1 MSRGKGKKSIE
12 IAVGRIVVLDVGVGL
27 ISAPAS
33 RGEGVLITPVLAA
46 LLLDGLVPRGVEVV
60 GEVGGVIVARFV
72 HACIIPDSAGDV
84 KRLGKDISKKL

>member
-1 MSRGKGKKSIE
+1 
-12 IAVGRIVVLDVGVGL
+12 
-27 ISAPAS
+27 
-33 RGEGVLITPVLAA
+33 
-46 LLLDGLVPRGVEVV
+46 LLDGLVPRGVEVV